1 LDKAENILISVER
14 KYVARMLSGS
24 KTIELRRRALRV
36 SIGTMVWIYSTAPH
50 ALVDAVA
57 RVETIVSG
65 PPRNLW
71 ETYKERTG
79 VTREEFDNYFLKTNI
94 GWGVI
99 LRDIQPLRAA
109 VTLTALRRHTRMF
122 HPPQFFMRLQEGCNT
137 LELLQNNFH

>member
-1 LDKAENILISVER
+1 
-14 KYVARMLSGS
+14 MLSGS

-50 ALVDAVA
+50 AVVDAVA

-65 PPRNLW
+65 PPQNLW
-71 ETYKERTG
+71 EAYKERTG
-79 VTREEFDNYFLKTNI
+79 VTKEEFDSYFLKADI

-99 LRDIQPLRAA
+99 LRDIQPLRTA
-109 VTLTALRRHTRMF
+109 VSLNALRRHTRLF
-122 HPPQFFMRLQEGCNT
+122 HPPQFFMRLPYGSNT

>member
-1 LDKAENILISVER
+1 LDKRENILISVER

-36 SIGTMVWIYSTAPH
+36 SIGTIVWIYSTAPY
-50 ALVDAVA
+50 ALVDTVA

-65 PPRNLW
+65 PPRSLW

-79 VTREEFDNYFLKTNI
+79 VTREEFDNYFLKTSI
-94 GWGVI
+94 GWGVV

-122 HPPQFFMRLQEGCNT
+122 HPPQFFMRLQQGSNT
-137 LELLQNNFH
+137 LQLLQDNSQ